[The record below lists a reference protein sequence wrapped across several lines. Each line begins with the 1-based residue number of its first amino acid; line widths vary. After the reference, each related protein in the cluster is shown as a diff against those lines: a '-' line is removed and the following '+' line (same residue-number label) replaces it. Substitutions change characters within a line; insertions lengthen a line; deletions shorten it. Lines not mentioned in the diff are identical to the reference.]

1 MGKSK
6 RKPDK
11 PCFAPIY
18 IISGGTGA
26 SGLQLVN
33 TVLAQ
38 FPGSEVPVIAKA
50 QVNSITQLQD
60 VLDQSEQTGGIIVHT
75 LVDTLLRNTMNS
87 LGSKHSV
94 PVIDLMG
101 VLMEHLSE
109 MLDSNPVC
117 RPGLYHNLN
126 RRYFDRVEAIEFSI
140 AHDDGLN
147 PQDLDKAEIVLA
159 GVSRVGKTPLAMYLA
174 MQGFKTANVP
184 LIPGQPP
191 LPELDRVEPGRVI
204 GLIIDEK
211 RLVSHRKDRKEKLRL
226 DRQGGYSDLKMI
238 FDELEQARKIFRQK
252 GYSVIDITDK
262 PLETSADE
270 IVKIITRRFG
280 NRE

>member
-75 LVDTLLRNTMNS
+75 LV
-87 LGSKHSV
+87 
-94 PVIDLMG
+94 
-101 VLMEHLSE
+101 
-109 MLDSNPVC
+109 
-117 RPGLYHNLN
+117 
-126 RRYFDRVEAIEFSI
+126 
-140 AHDDGLN
+140 
-147 PQDLDKAEIVLA
+147 
-159 GVSRVGKTPLAMYLA
+159 
-174 MQGFKTANVP
+174 
-184 LIPGQPP
+184 IPC
-191 LPELDRVEPGRVI
+191 
-204 GLIIDEK
+204 
-211 RLVSHRKDRKEKLRL
+211 
-226 DRQGGYSDLKMI
+226 
-238 FDELEQARKIFRQK
+238 
-252 GYSVIDITDK
+252 
-262 PLETSADE
+262 
-270 IVKIITRRFG
+270 
-280 NRE
+280 